1 MSGFK
6 KRCRNL
12 NMIFNI
18 NNMNINQ
25 NNMGMMNNNMT
36 PNNYYL
42 SSNLVGNVIRPRFF
56 YPLQQQNLSLRFW
69 LNNMHYILKIEKI
82 ESSNSILFSCHNED
96 DYITSLY
103 EYSCSIPYKDL
114 KNMNKAFL
122 ICDNVN
128 QIFTSIEN
136 ALIKEKNRAIPR
148 IDFFQ
153 NNEDAICFF
162 LRIPLISG
170 QIEDLSIILQKNERN
185 IKIQFD
191 KLAKRYEKIKK
202 IILNDRNDNNK
213 NLNLRNLVDPSGIHG
228 PIFNLYF
235 TPKSP
240 DI

>member
-1 MSGFK
+1 MSRFM
-6 KRCRNL
+6 
-12 NMIFNI
+12 NMNINI
-18 NNMNINQ
+18 NNMNIMP
-25 NNMGMMNNNMT
+25 NNMGIMNNNMT
-36 PNNYYL
+36 PNYYYL
-42 SSNLVGNVIRPRFF
+42 PSNLVADVAVIRPNP
-56 YPLQQQNLSLRFW
+56 YANDYYLLLRFI
-69 LNNMHYILKIEKI
+69 LNNVCYILKIEKI

-202 IILNDRNDNNK
+202 IILNDRYDKYK

-228 PIFNLYF
+228 SIFSLYG